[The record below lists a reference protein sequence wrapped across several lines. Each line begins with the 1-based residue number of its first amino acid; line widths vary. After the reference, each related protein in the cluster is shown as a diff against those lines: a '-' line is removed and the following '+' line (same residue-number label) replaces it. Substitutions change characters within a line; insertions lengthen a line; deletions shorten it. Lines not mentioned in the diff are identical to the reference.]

1 MAILFMEGFDGHATV
16 AEVFADPRFSF
27 SGFAAEY
34 QLQTGRPGSGN
45 CLEIDAGGD
54 SFTCI
59 LPQATGSTIW
69 VQFAYYFDQDPNN
82 NDVRIVQIY
91 DTSGVLQ
98 GTLSLQIGSNS
109 VTYHRGDF
117 SGTLLATA
125 SSALGSA
132 TWYYL
137 ELKVV
142 IDDSAG
148 SVYLKIDGVEEMNV
162 TAVDTNNGG
171 VASVASVRFGRTGS
185 SSDAAVDA
193 KYDDIVIGDTS
204 DGVGG
209 SPSIVAT
216 DLIGDCSI
224 EVLFPDGAGNYAQW
238 TPSAGLNYQNVDD
251 GATNDG
257 DTTYNSSSTAGQR
270 DSFTC
275 DDLSISTGSVYA
287 VQVTNICKRQDG
299 GGRLFR
305 GTIRT
310 SSTDAEGTG
319 KYTPASYVHKTDIFE
334 NDASGSDWTVSSVN
348 AMEIGYELET

>member
-1 MAILFMEGFDGHATV
+1 MAILFMEGFDGHASV

-27 SGFAAEY
+27 SGVTSEY
-34 QLQTGRPGSGN
+34 KLQTGRSGSGN
-45 CLEIDAGGD
+45 CLEVDAGGD
-54 SFTCI
+54 DFTCI
-59 LPQATGSTIW
+59 LSQATGSTIW
-69 VQFAYYFDQDPNN
+69 IQFAYYFDQDPGAS
-82 NDVRIVQIY
+82 DVRIVQIY
-91 DTSGVLQ
+91 DNSGVLQ
-98 GTLSLQIGSNS
+98 GTLALQLGSNT
-109 VTYHRGDF
+109 VTYHRGDYN
-117 SGTLLATA
+117 GTLLAT
-125 SSALGSA
+125 SPSALGAA

-162 TAVDTNNGG
+162 SAVDTNNGG
-171 VASVASVRFGRTGS
+171 VASVSSVRFGRTAS
-185 SSDAAVDA
+185 SSESSFDG
-193 KYDDIVIGDTS
+193 KFDDIVIGDTS

-238 TPSAGLNYQNVDD
+238 TPSTGLNYQNVDE

-257 DTTYNSSSTAGQR
+257 DTTYNSSSTAAQR

-287 VQVTNICKRQDG
+287 VQVTNICRREDG

-319 KYTPASYVHKTDIFE
+319 KYMPATYAHKTDIFE